1 VNHGKTVLL
10 IEHNM
15 ELIAELC
22 DAVVFLHQGRVLAAG
37 RPAEITRDPTLTDIY
52 FGV

>member
-1 VNHGKTVLL
+1 VLL

-15 ELIAELC
+15 ELVAELS
-22 DAVVFLHQGRVLAAG
+22 DEVVFLHQGEVIARG
-37 RPAEITRDPTLTDIY
+37 KPDEITSDPSLNEIY